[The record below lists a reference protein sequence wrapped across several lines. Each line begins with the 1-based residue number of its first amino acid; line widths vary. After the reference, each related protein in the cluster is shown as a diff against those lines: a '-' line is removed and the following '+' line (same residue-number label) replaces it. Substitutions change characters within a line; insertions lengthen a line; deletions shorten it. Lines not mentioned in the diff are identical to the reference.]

1 MMNLQQIAIYA
12 PSFLF
17 ALTIHEY
24 SHGYV
29 ANRLGDPTA
38 SLMGRLTLNPLKHLD
53 PMGVICF
60 FIMKI
65 GWAKPVPVNP
75 RYFKNPKEDMLWVA
89 LAGPGANFLLAL
101 ASGIALKSIL
111 ILHALIPAYVS
122 VPLAM
127 VFDASIWVNVMLAV
141 FNLIPIPPLDGS
153 RILQGILPPD
163 LAASYARFESY
174 GLIILLFLFY
184 FTGVFKKVFLPVIYF
199 CYMSVKIFFGT

>member
-1 MMNLQQIAIYA
+1 MDFQQIAIYA

-65 GWAKPVPVNP
+65 GWAKPIPVNP
-75 RYFKNPKEDMLWVA
+75 RYFKNPKQDMLWVA

-101 ASGIALKSIL
+101 ASGMALKSIL
-111 ILHALIPAYVS
+111 VLHALIPAYVS
-122 VPLAM
+122 VPLEM

-153 RILQGILPPD
+153 RVLQGILPPK

-184 FTGVFKKVFLPVIYF
+184 FTGVFQKVFLPVIYLG
-199 CYMSVKIFFGT
+199 YMSVKVLFGT

>member
-1 MMNLQQIAIYA
+1 MDFQQIAIYA

-38 SLMGRLTLNPLKHLD
+38 ALMGRLTLNPLKHLD

-60 FIMKI
+60 LVMKI
-65 GWAKPVPVNP
+65 GWAKPIPVDP
-75 RYFKNPKEDMLWVA
+75 RYFKNPKKDMLWVA

-101 ASGIALKSIL
+101 ASGMALKFIL
-111 ILHALIPAYVS
+111 VFHAFIPVYVS
-122 VPLAM
+122 VPFEKVL
-127 VFDASIWVNVMLAV
+127 DASIWVNVMLAI

-153 RILQGILPPD
+153 RILQAFLPHN
-163 LAASYARFESY
+163 LAVSYARFESY
-174 GLIILLFLFY
+174 GLIVLLFLFY
-184 FTGVFKKVFLPVIYF
+184 FTGVFQKVFLPVIYF
-199 CYMSVKIFFGT
+199 GYILVRVLFGT